1 MAGKIEEKIDI
12 RGYEKHRLFGTNPKF
27 DWDAP
32 DLFRKKNLPITPA
45 ERVKYRLFR
54 ITEVGKEKARAYRL
68 AMANVLSILNGSD
81 VSVVYILSGHREGV
95 EIYMGVAGTAT
106 ENIAAP
112 GDLLKGA
119 LEGNFPGVKLTP
131 VAHDDDRL
139 EDFIRNAGHLG
150 CVMGVPSFNEAA
162 QDAEQQDFQ
171 GVERLV
177 NSLNGET
184 WQLVLVA
191 QPGRDE
197 EIRSI
202 LEYLYALSTELSV
215 HAKQSVQESEN
226 HGDQKNYTAGQQTGT
241 SKGTNISHGMTKTE
255 GSSRNESRS
264 ESKGTS
270 HAKGTSSSEGGSS
283 SSKGKNTNE
292 TTTDNISKTMGTGT
306 SLSDAVTDSKGET
319 ENWNQ
324 GENFSA
330 SYGTNNSRGIALTR
344 EQINKPIEEMQKHIS
359 ETVIERF
366 QLGRSKGM
374 FQTAIYLTAENRLT
388 YQRLSQGVLSLFQ
401 GNKAAGTPLRVH
413 KMPVNATSLRELL
426 QFRHYVAGQ
435 WLMENLPS
443 FLAHG
448 IPFSSRFDYASAAS
462 WLNTN
467 ELSLLTGLPNRELP
481 GIKLRKSVDFAVN
494 TTEAVS
500 GGNER
505 QLELGHMVQYGREL
519 KNTVKLPVRDL
530 NKHVFITGVTG
541 SGKTTSCMKLLLQ
554 SNLPFLVL
562 EPAKTE
568 YRAFFAQGYED
579 VEYYIPGRED
589 ITPFRLNP
597 FELVSHRQNLSG
609 HISTLTATLTA
620 VYPMEA
626 AMPQLVEEAIILAY
640 RKLGW
645 DIQGNRNYL
654 ERDPWSA
661 SAVGRVWPTFT
672 DMLGELDDL
681 IQSKG
686 MGREFEEKYRGSLV
700 ARLSNLTEGIKGRML
715 NTRRSM
721 NFDAL
726 LDRRV
731 VIELEELKSEQDKAL
746 FMGLII
752 TRLGECMKQR
762 HREQPDF
769 QHLTLVEEAHRLLAR
784 PAPGESDARKMGV
797 EMFANLLSEVRKY
810 GEGLIIADQ
819 IPNKLIS
826 DVIKN
831 THTKIVHR
839 LFAADDRN
847 SMGDAMGLTDDQ
859 KDFLPHLQTGET
871 IMYCGGWH
879 APVRVQII
887 PGPSTDEADLPEER
901 LKEKGWQLFWEQG
914 SLMLP
919 QVMASKA
926 LKDSG
931 ELSVFMPEGIA
942 LLNLFLQMLK
952 ERDSILVKILEQ
964 RFHED
969 FHQLMEKL
977 DFSKEGMAELLTCL
991 LWDSAC
997 IPISFT
1003 MDKLF
1008 REKTPELLLEGLKGR
1023 KAASDSDELKDIKDS
1038 YMGYIPFI

>member
-1 MAGKIEEKIDI
+1 MKTDKNITKNFEMPV
-12 RGYEKHRLFGTNPKF
+12 FGENPGF
-27 DWDAP
+27 NWDAP
-32 DLFRKKNLPITPA
+32 DIFSRNSLSISYEENI
-45 ERVKYRLFR
+45 KYRLFR
-54 ITEVGKEKARAYRL
+54 ITEVGKEKAGAYRL

-95 EIYMGVAGTAT
+95 EIYMGVADVNTT
-106 ENIAAP
+106 NIAEP

-131 VAHDDDRL
+131 VPQDDLRL
-139 EDFIRNAGHLG
+139 QECIKNTKHLG
-150 CVMGVPSFNEAA
+150 CVMGVPSFNEAT
-162 QDAEQQDFQ
+162 QDAEQEDFQ

-191 QPGRDE
+191 KPAKDQ
-197 EIRSI
+197 EIRTI
-202 LEYLYALSTELSV
+202 LQYLYELSTELSV

-226 HGDQKNYTAGQQTGT
+226 HGDQRNYTAGQQTGSSV
-241 SKGTNISHGMTKTE
+241 SKGETDGITKTE
-255 GSSRNESRS
+255 GSSTNESRS

-270 HAKGTSSSEGGSS
+270 HAEGTSSNEGGSS
-283 SSKGKNTNE
+283 SSKGKST
-292 TTTDNISKTMGTGT
+292 TKSTTDNINDTKGTGT
-306 SLSDAVTDSKGET
+306 SNSDAISKNTSKT
-319 ENWNQ
+319 ESWNK

-330 SYGTNNSRGIALTR
+330 SYGTTDSRGIALTR
-344 EQINKPIEEMQKHIS
+344 ERINKPIEEMQKHIS

-374 FQTAIYLTAENRLT
+374 FSTAVYLTAENKLT
-388 YQRLSQGVLSLFQ
+388 YQRLSQGFLSLFQ
-401 GNKAAGTPLRVH
+401 GNKAAVTPLRIH
-413 KMPVNATSLRELL
+413 KIQGEAVSLRKLL
-426 QFRHYVAGQ
+426 QIRSYTGGE
-435 WLMENLPS
+435 WLVKNLPS

-448 IPFSSRFDYASAAS
+448 IPFNNSFEYASGAC
-462 WLNTN
+462 WLNTS
-467 ELSLLTGLPNRELP
+467 ELCLLTGLPNRELP

-494 TTEAVS
+494 TSEDIS
-500 GGNER
+500 DNNGKK
-505 QLELGHMVQYGREL
+505 LELGHMVQYGREL

-541 SGKTTSCMKLLLQ
+541 SGKTTSCMKLLLE
-554 SNLPFLVL
+554 SGLPFLVL

-597 FELVSHRQNLSG
+597 FELVSSRQNLSG

-654 ERDPWSA
+654 ERDPWSK
-661 SAVGRVWPTFT
+661 SAAGRVWPTFT
-672 DMLGELDDL
+672 DMLGELDGL

-752 TRLGECMKQR
+752 SRLGECMKQR

-784 PAPGESDARKMGV
+784 PEPGESDAKKMGV

-914 SLMLP
+914 NLMLP
-919 QVMASKA
+919 QVMDSKA
-926 LKDSG
+926 IENS
-931 ELSVFMPEGIA
+931 ENLSVFMPEGVA

-952 ERDSILVKILEQ
+952 EKARDLITILEQ
-964 RFHED
+964 RYNED
-969 FHQLMEKL
+969 FHNLKDKLNFSEEKL
-977 DFSKEGMAELLTCL
+977 AELLICL

-997 IPISFT
+997 IPMSFA
-1003 MDKLF
+1003 MDDLF
-1008 REKTPELLLEGLKGR
+1008 RKKSPELLIEGLKGR
-1023 KAASDSDELKDIKDS
+1023 KAISEKSALKEIEDS
-1038 YMGYIPFI
+1038 YRDHIPFI